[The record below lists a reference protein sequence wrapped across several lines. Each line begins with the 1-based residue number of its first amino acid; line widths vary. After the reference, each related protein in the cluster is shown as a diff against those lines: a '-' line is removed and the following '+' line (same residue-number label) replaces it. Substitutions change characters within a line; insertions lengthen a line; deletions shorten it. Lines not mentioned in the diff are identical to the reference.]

1 MGINL
6 NSQQNKKSQM
16 PKELTTKAE
25 FDETLKDEK
34 LVVVDF
40 TAAWCPPCQ
49 MIAPKFVELSETVN
63 DYATLVKVDVDEN
76 GETSQACGINC
87 MPTFQFYKGGEKV
100 HEIQGADFE
109 GLKAKI
115 EELK

>member
-1 MGINL
+1 
-6 NSQQNKKSQM
+6 M
-16 PKELTTKAE
+16 PKQLTTKAE

-40 TAAWCPPCQ
+40 TASWCPPCQ
-49 MIAPKFVELSETVN
+49 MIAPKFAELSEQVA

-76 GETSQACGINC
+76 GETSTACGINC
-87 MPTFQFYKGGEKV
+87 MPTFQFYKNGNKV

-109 GLKAKI
+109 GLKSKI